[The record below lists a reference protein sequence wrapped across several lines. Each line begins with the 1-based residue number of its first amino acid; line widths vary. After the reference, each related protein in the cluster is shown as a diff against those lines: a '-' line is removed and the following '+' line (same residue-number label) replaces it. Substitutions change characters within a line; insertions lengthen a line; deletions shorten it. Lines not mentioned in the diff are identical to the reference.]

1 MSKCMGPML
10 LEIEEME
17 QVGLPFLRDSARK
30 HKIRTGSMDPKGKD
44 LVTEKSFHRKAARAR
59 EVCDRIEAK
68 IEEVKD
74 LVSVE

>member
-1 MSKCMGPML
+1 
-10 LEIEEME
+10 
-17 QVGLPFLRDSARK
+17 
-30 HKIRTGSMDPKGKD
+30 MDPKGKD

-74 LVSVE
+74 LVSIE